1 MNGDIGDKWLT
12 INEVA
17 AVTRRSRQWVYDRI
31 HDGTFEANGLGA
43 RHWKTYVS
51 RSVRVWLE
59 AQVDDHEKR
68 LRHYY
73 DQLEE
78 VLV

>member
-1 MNGDIGDKWLT
+1 MNEYLT

-31 HDGTFEANGLGA
+31 EDGTFGVTAVGS
-43 RHWKTYVS
+43 KTYVTTEFVRKWLDAEC
-51 RSVRVWLE
+51 RSLE
-59 AQVDDHEKR
+59 ET